1 MEFFL
6 FAIHSVELSHIAN
19 HTLLLKACLSK
30 LCWLDV
36 GVAHVVQLVEPRQF
50 NPEIMGSIPGVA
62 TFPFNSKNKL

>member
-19 HTLLLKACLSK
+19 QTLLSKVCLSE

-50 NPEIMGSIPGVA
+50 NSEVLGSTPDVA
-62 TFPFNSKNKL
+62 TFPFS